1 MLTLAII
8 FITLAALTTLYDGAL
23 VTLGRYESEKILKT
37 TVLKPYLKILG
48 LFKYKT
54 SFEGFRFLLKSA
66 KYTFRLLF
74 GLSFFLYLLQSKI
87 DPQMKLLPL
96 VKSVLI
102 ILAISYSVDF
112 LSALLYFKKPK
123 ACIKALG
130 IPITGIMLIF
140 LPFAA
145 VGFFIMTQIL
155 PEIFK
160 PQTLSTK
167 QVIQKL
173 RHAIEESGL
182 VDYLDDA
189 DRKLMLS
196 LATFKDKI
204 AREIMVPRIKVFSID
219 IKSSVEQAVDI
230 LLKEGYS
237 RVPVYEGNVDNII
250 GILLLKDL
258 LSFYAST
265 DSDQDPRLKLSI
277 EFLIKPATFSPETK
291 KISHLLQEFR
301 SKQTHL
307 AVVVDEWGGTEGI
320 VSIEDILE
328 ELVGEIADEYDTDE
342 ETFYAPL
349 AAGGYIVD
357 ARMSIKDIEDK
368 LNISI
373 PLSPEYDTLG
383 GYIFHKAG
391 EIPKIGYK
399 IHHADF
405 DLEVLSSSERAVE
418 KIKIRSLN

>member
-1 MLTLAII
+1 MLTLALI
-8 FITLAALTTLYDGAL
+8 FLLLASLTTLFDGAL
-23 VTLGRYESEKILKT
+23 VTLGKYEAEKLLKNT
-37 TVLKPYLKILG
+37 RFKVYLKL
-48 LFKYKT
+48 LKFFKHKT
-54 SFEGFRFLLKSA
+54 NFEGFRFLLKSA

-74 GLSFFLYLLQSKI
+74 GLSFFLYLFQNKI
-87 DPQMKLLPL
+87 DPSLKLIPL
-96 VKSVLI
+96 LKAVAIILI
-102 ILAISYSVDF
+102 ISYIVDF
-112 LSALLYFKKPK
+112 ISALIYFKKPR
-123 ACIKALG
+123 ACIKLLELPVSCILFA
-130 IPITGIMLIF
+130 F

-145 VGFFIMTQIL
+145 LGFIAMSSL
-155 PEIFK
+155 HPEIFK
-160 PQTLSTK
+160 PQALSSK
-167 QVIQKL
+167 QVVLKL
-173 RHAIEESGL
+173 KNTLEESGL
-182 VDYLDDA
+182 IDYLDA
-189 DRKLMLS
+189 SDRKLMLS

-204 AREIMVPRIKVFSID
+204 AREVMMPRIKVFSID
-219 IKSSVEQAVDI
+219 IKSTVQTAVDL

-237 RVPVYEGNVDNII
+237 RVPVYEGNVDNIV

-265 DSDQDPRLKLSI
+265 ESDLDPKLHVSI
-277 EFLIKPATFSPETK
+277 EFLVKPATFTPETK

-301 SKQTHL
+301 AKQTHL
-307 AVVVDEWGGTEGI
+307 AIVVDEWGGTEGL

-349 AAGGYIVD
+349 ASGGWIVD
-357 ARMSIKDIEDK
+357 ARMAIKDIEQE
-368 LNISI
+368 LLISI

-405 DLEVLSSSERAVE
+405 DLEVLSSSERSVDKV
-418 KIKIRSLN
+418 KISK